1 MEFFKGCAV
10 TILFGVGLSV
20 SGWSQ
25 TNSLKKILPLPL
37 SAAAAAASTTPTI
50 NEENPNSVS
59 DNTNLDSLLSIYY
72 QQQQEDTTNLMT
84 DYKDEG
90 DSLNLDLPDSVYMHR
105 LHNIISPLELSFN
118 GVVKSYIKVY
128 TQKRKDKMEEILG
141 LSDYYFPLFEET
153 LDAYNL
159 PLELKVLPVIES
171 ALNPNAVSR
180 MGATGLWQFMY
191 GTGKLY
197 KLEVNSFVDERKDP
211 VAATNAACHFLSDLY
226 SIYHDWTLVIAA
238 YNCGPGNVNKA
249 IRRSGG
255 KRNYWE
261 IYYLLPRETR
271 GYVPAFIAATYALTY
286 YKEHNLVP
294 KNIEMPFAVDTIHVH
309 RMLHLKQISEVLNVP
324 LDALQELN
332 PQYIRNIIP
341 GKEKTYI
348 LKLPQV
354 LISQFIDKENEIY
367 SYKDSIFFNPKMLAI
382 PGNYGGVYDIAGKKR
397 VVYRVKNGDNLGFIA
412 MRFNVRVSELRYW
425 NNIRGHMIRAGQRLV
440 IFVNKRTSDKR
451 LSELTK

>member
-1 MEFFKGCAV
+1 MEFLKSLAIVVLLGVGVSIQSLGQTPPVKKSLPAPLTAAVATVTSTAV
-10 TILFGVGLSV
+10 TAVDD
-20 SGWSQ
+20 
-25 TNSLKKILPLPL
+25 
-37 SAAAAAASTTPTI
+37 AAMP
-50 NEENPNSVS
+50 EENS
-59 DNTNLDSLLSIYY
+59 NLDSLLSLYY
-72 QQQQEDTTNLMT
+72 RQQQDDTSNLMT
-84 DYKDEG
+84 DYTEEG
-90 DSLNLDLPDSVYMHR
+90 DSLLLDLPDSVYMHR
-105 LHNIISPLELSFN
+105 LHDISSPLELAFN

-197 KLEVNSFVDERKDP
+197 KLEINSFVDDRKDP

-226 SIYHDWTLVIAA
+226 NIYHDWTLVIAA

-286 YKEHNLVP
+286 YKEHKLVP
-294 KNIEMPFAVDTIHVH
+294 ENIEMPFAVDTIHVNK
-309 RMLHLKQISEVLNVP
+309 MLHLQQISEVLNVP
-324 LDALQELN
+324 IDALQALN
-332 PQYIRNIIP
+332 PQYRRNIIP
-341 GKEKTYI
+341 GKDKTYI
-348 LKLPQV
+348 LKIPQV
-354 LISQFIDKENEIY
+354 LVSQFIDKEDEIY
-367 SYKDSIFFNPKMLAI
+367 SYKDSLFFNPKMLAI
-382 PGNYGGVYDIAGKKR
+382 PGKFDGISDI
-397 VVYRVKNGDNLGFIA
+397 
-412 MRFNVRVSELRYW
+412 
-425 NNIRGHMIRAGQRLV
+425 
-440 IFVNKRTSDKR
+440 
-451 LSELTK
+451 

>member
-226 SIYHDWTLVIAA
+226 NIYHDWTLVIAA

-286 YKEHNLVP
+286 YKEH
-294 KNIEMPFAVDTIHVH
+294 
-309 RMLHLKQISEVLNVP
+309 
-324 LDALQELN
+324 
-332 PQYIRNIIP
+332 
-341 GKEKTYI
+341 
-348 LKLPQV
+348 
-354 LISQFIDKENEIY
+354 
-367 SYKDSIFFNPKMLAI
+367 
-382 PGNYGGVYDIAGKKR
+382 
-397 VVYRVKNGDNLGFIA
+397 
-412 MRFNVRVSELRYW
+412 
-425 NNIRGHMIRAGQRLV
+425 
-440 IFVNKRTSDKR
+440 
-451 LSELTK
+451 